1 MKAERLVVGLRQG
14 IGIAW
19 RFAAAI
25 LASFVVAFVVFTLIL
40 AGPAWVMMAFIGQQ
54 AMADAPAHGGV
65 IAMVTGPPAFIAGC
79 TTWLIMGP
87 YFFRRLSGRRQG
99 LQ

>member
-40 AGPAWVMMAFIGQQ
+40 AGPAWSARAEVVNRTSSLGESYPSPSTA
-54 AMADAPAHGGV
+54 ACRA
-65 IAMVTGPPAFIAGC
+65 C
-79 TTWLIMGP
+79 
-87 YFFRRLSGRRQG
+87 
-99 LQ
+99 